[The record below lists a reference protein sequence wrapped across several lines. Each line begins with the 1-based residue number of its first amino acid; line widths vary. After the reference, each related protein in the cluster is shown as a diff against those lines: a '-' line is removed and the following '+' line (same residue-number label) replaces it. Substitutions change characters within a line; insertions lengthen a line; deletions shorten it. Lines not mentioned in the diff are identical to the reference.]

1 MNSFGTVDGKD
12 VRIGR
17 LEKKVRK
24 LIEQRDHWKAQSD
37 NKDLILRYYPYAE
50 KRYNDYIRQRSM
62 EEELNSLRK
71 RVREQEIAITSLQE
85 KY

>member
-1 MNSFGTVDGKD
+1 MNSFGIDGKD

-24 LIEQRDHWKAQSD
+24 LIKQRDHWKEQSD
-37 NKDLILRYYPYAE
+37 KKDLILRYYPYAE
-50 KRYNDYIRQRSM
+50 KRHSDYMKQRAM

-71 RVREQEIAITSLQE
+71 RVREQEIAITSLQG